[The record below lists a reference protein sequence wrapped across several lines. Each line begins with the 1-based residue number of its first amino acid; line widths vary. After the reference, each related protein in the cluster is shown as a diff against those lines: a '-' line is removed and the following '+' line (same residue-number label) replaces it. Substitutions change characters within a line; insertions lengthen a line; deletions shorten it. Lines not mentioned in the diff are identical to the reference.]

1 MSVYKIVFAGP
12 VGAGKTT
19 SIAAISDVE
28 PFTTEEYA
36 TDEVRNLKAKTTV
49 AMDYGLMELG
59 NGEHIHLYG
68 VPGQVRFDFMW
79 EIITDGGIGLVLL
92 LNNENE
98 DPLADLDFYLD
109 SFKEL
114 VARTA
119 LAVGVT
125 RMHPGRGPDIDA
137 YEARL
142 FERGIFAPVFE
153 VDGRKPADVVTL
165 VQSLLYTLDPG
176 MREQPE
182 LQLTKTA

>member
-1 MSVYKIVFAGP
+1 MSVYKIIFAGP

-19 SIAAISDVE
+19 SIAAISDIE

-36 TDEVRNLKAKTTV
+36 TDEVSSIKDKTTV
-49 AMDYGLMELG
+49 AMDYGLMQLE

-79 EIITDGGIGLVLL
+79 EIIVEGGIGLILL

-98 DPLADLDFYLD
+98 KPLQEMEFYLD
-109 SFKEL
+109 SFQ
-114 VARTA
+114 RFIDSTA

-125 RMHPGRGPDIDA
+125 RMQPGKGPGLDDYAAVLAQRGMK
-137 YEARL
+137 
-142 FERGIFAPVFE
+142 APVFE
-153 VDGRKPADVVTL
+153 VDGRKPEDVITL

-176 MREQPE
+176 LLQPAE
-182 LQLTKTA
+182 LVGKTA